1 MPFKLSF
8 DRQEDVPE
16 GLKYAV
22 TEVDGKW
29 VVEGESSAEVQNLRS
44 TKDKERDARVR
55 LEKEN
60 KKYERFKDVT
70 DDDWDAFEEFKAKG
84 PDPGGGTPPDLQKQI
99 AEAVALAEERLRK
112 KHERELNPL
121 KDAKTALEAENRDLS
136 IWTTVRQLAAQN
148 GVLPKYQEQLV
159 KALKAD
165 GRFDRGEDKQLL
177 FREADGSIS
186 GLTPEK
192 AFQELL
198 PQEFDWAFADGG
210 AGGSGAPARS
220 TPGASG
226 NSKTVRK
233 DDQDALNANLEKI
246 ASGEITVID

>member
-1 MPFKLSF
+1 MPFKLCF

-16 GLKYAV
+16 ALKYAV
-22 TEVDGKW
+22 MEVDGKW
-29 VVEGESSAEVQNLRS
+29 VVEGESSSEVANLRS
-44 TKDKERDARVR
+44 TKDKEREARVR
-55 LEKEN
+55 LEREV
-60 KKYERFKDVT
+60 KKFERFKDVT
-70 DDDWDAFEEFKAKG
+70 DDDWDAFEEFKIKG
-84 PDPGGGTPPDLQKQI
+84 PGEDKTPPDLQKQI
-99 AEAVALAEERLRK
+99 ADAVALAEERLRK
-112 KHERELNPL
+112 KHEREINPL
-121 KDAKTALEAENRDLS
+121 REAKTALEAENRELS

-165 GRFDRGEDKQLL
+165 GRFDRGEDKQLI

-186 GLTPEK
+186 GLSPEK

-198 PQEFDWAFADGG
+198 PTEFDWAFADSG
-210 AGGSGAPARS
+210 AGGSGAPPRS
-220 TPGASG
+220 KAGPTPGP
-226 NSKTVRK
+226 KTVRR